1 MSMKFLKDLIKKAFV
16 YFILFTGLVL
26 SSMIFDSIINTSDDR
41 GYQKEVYVVFLL
53 EYLIPRMRS

>member
-41 GYQKEVYVVFLL
+41 GYQKEVYVVFFIRILN
-53 EYLIPRMRS
+53 P

>member
-26 SSMIFDSIINTSDDR
+26 SSMIFDSIIDTSHDR
-41 GYQKEVYVVFLL
+41 GYQKEVYVVFFIRILN
-53 EYLIPRMRS
+53 P

>member
-1 MSMKFLKDLIKKAFV
+1 MSTKFLKNLIKKHS
-16 YFILFTGLVL
+16 FISFFFIGLVL